1 MHMLSSAVEALL
13 REVAATIVMPRYQ
26 LLEAHQISEK
36 SPGDHVTIAD
46 QESEERLNEGLAL
59 ILPDARMVGEEACAA
74 DPSLLDGLNS
84 GLAWIIDPI
93 DGTSNF
99 ASGKPPFAIM
109 IALVNDGAAQAG
121 WMLDPIT
128 GRICHALAGG
138 GAFIDG
144 QRIRSRVSDEPL
156 PKAGISTL
164 FMQPAVRAAFLSRA
178 EGKLALAD
186 IPRCAG
192 EQYPRIVL
200 GQNDLA
206 LFERTLPWDHV
217 PGALFVEEAGG
228 MVARL
233 DGSPY
238 HFWDGRT
245 GLLAAGSA
253 AMWDFSAAILNEAG

>member
-1 MHMLSSAVEALL
+1 MHALSSAVEKLL
-13 REVAATIVMPRYQ
+13 RDVAATIVMPRYQ
-26 LLEAHQISEK
+26 QLESHQISEK
-36 SPGDHVTIAD
+36 TPGEHVTIAD
-46 QESEERLNEGLAL
+46 QESEERLNEGLAQ
-59 ILPDARMVGEEACAA
+59 ILPDARMIGEEACAA
-74 DPSLLDGLNS
+74 DPSLLDGLSS

-109 IALVNDGAAQAG
+109 VALVNDGTAQAG
-121 WMLDPIT
+121 WMLDPMA
-128 GRICHALAGG
+128 GRMCHAFAGG

-144 QRIRSRVSDEPL
+144 ERINARASGEAL

-164 FMQPAVRAAFLSRA
+164 FMHPEVRSAFLSRA

-228 MVARL
+228 KVARL

-253 AMWDFSAAILNEAG
+253 AMWDYSAAILNTAG